1 MISSLELLC
10 PTSVNLSTTKLKYLK
25 KNEVILKYKL
35 PGERLLFTIYQ
46 ELYVNHSKKHIRK
59 MNIKTTM
66 RYTHLSEWLATKTQ
80 TTKRKIPYNIP
91 YCRILKK
98 KKGKRYK

>member
-1 MISSLELLC
+1 
-10 PTSVNLSTTKLKYLK
+10 
-25 KNEVILKYKL
+25 
-35 PGERLLFTIYQ
+35 
-46 ELYVNHSKKHIRK
+46 

-98 KKGKRYK
+98 KKEKDTNELIYKTEADSQT

>member
-10 PTSVNLSTTKLKYLK
+10 PTTVSLSPTKLKYLK

-66 RYTHLSEWLATKTQ
+66 RYYSSVRMASNKNT
-80 TTKRKIPYNIP
+80 NN
-91 YCRILKK
+91 KK
-98 KKGKRYK
+98 KNTI